1 MLSGSLASK
10 SRLTVTGHAMP
21 KPLVAGSGAPML
33 VKTASGG
40 NGPSLA
46 IADLDIA
53 APIDNNVS
61 TQAIRPVIESFPS
74 RCIQV

>member
-1 MLSGSLASK
+1 
-10 SRLTVTGHAMP
+10 
-21 KPLVAGSGAPML
+21 ML